1 MSILGKCYTAILN
14 KRLYDWLEGNNKIE
28 ETQACFRRG
37 YSTTDHVLTLYL
49 ISQKY
54 LSKRKG
60 KLYVAFIDP
69 RKAIDSTKRETLLKT
84 LCREEVSSEFVDAI
98 KAIYQKVLS
107 CVTVNSEFTDMFQC
121 PQGLS

>member
-1 MSILGKCYTAILN
+1 MKKL
-14 KRLYDWLEGNNKIE
+14 RLVSE
-28 ETQACFRRG
+28 EDIRRPTMCSP
-37 YSTTDHVLTLYL
+37 YMRYL
-49 ISQKY
+49 KKY
-54 LSKRKG
+54 LSKRQR
-60 KLYVAFIDP
+60 KLYAAFIDL